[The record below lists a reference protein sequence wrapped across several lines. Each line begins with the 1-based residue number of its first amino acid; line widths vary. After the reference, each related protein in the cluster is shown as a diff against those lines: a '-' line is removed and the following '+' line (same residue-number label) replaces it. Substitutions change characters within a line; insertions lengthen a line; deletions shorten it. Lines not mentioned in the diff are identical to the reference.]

1 MPPAVQPPSILY
13 KYYPPERL
21 DFFENWQV
29 RFSRPA
35 EMNDAFDS
43 HYLVPSDVPRARTG
57 RLLWRDKMGIFSLAE
72 RPDNH
77 LMWVHYAKTHTGF
90 VVGFDASAPFFQEDN
105 RVLRNVN
112 YKNGPNVLSQAD
124 IDVCFDK
131 SNDWEYEKE
140 WRCVRVFEGKESRM
154 IDVAQN
160 LVKEV
165 IFGSQM
171 PTWQISKI
179 VWCATQLEML
189 PQTVLKHAR
198 PSRTAWNME
207 IHTRPLIMCPR
218 CEGDGFVAPPV

>member
-1 MPPAVQPPSILY
+1 MPVPPSVLY

-57 RLLWRDKMGIFSLAE
+57 RTLWRGKIGIFSLTE

-90 VVGFDASAPFFQEDN
+90 VLGFDARASFFQEEN

-112 YKNGPNVLSQAD
+112 YKKGPDVLAAGD
-124 IDVCFDK
+124 IEVCFDK

-140 WRCVRVFEGKESRM
+140 WRCVREFDSKESRM
-154 IDVAQN
+154 IDVAPG
-160 LVKEV
+160 LVKEI

-171 PTWQISKI
+171 QTWQISKI
-179 VWCATQLEML
+179 LWCATQLEMF
-189 PQTVLKHAR
+189 PQTVLKQAR
-198 PSRTAWNME
+198 PSRTAWNM
-207 IHTRPLIMCPR
+207 TVDVRPLIMCPR

>member
-1 MPPAVQPPSILY
+1 MPPTVQPPAILY

-29 RFSRPA
+29 RFSRPV

-43 HYLVPSDVPRARTG
+43 HYLVPSDVPGARKG
-57 RLLWRDKMGIFSLAE
+57 RMLWRSQIGIFSLTE

-77 LMWVHYAKTHTGF
+77 LMWVHYAKGHTGF
-90 VVGFDASAPFFQEDN
+90 VLGFDARALFFQEDN

-112 YKNGPNVLSQAD
+112 YKRGPDVLSQAD

-140 WRCVRVFEGKESRM
+140 WRCVRTFDSKESRM
-154 IDVAQN
+154 IDVAQS
-160 LVKEV
+160 LVRE
-165 IFGSQM
+165 IILGSQM
-171 PTWQISKI
+171 QAWQISKI
-179 VWCATQLEML
+179 VWCATELEML
-189 PQTVLKHAR
+189 PQTAIKQAL

-207 IHTRPLIMCPR
+207 IRTRPLIMCPR
-218 CEGDGFVAPPV
+218 CEGDGFVAPPA